1 MHVSLST
8 RPEFLPS
15 LISSH
20 NLPSFERD
28 TFEKGSRLWGRFQVD
43 LPSLSEIFLRCNIY
57 RQQLVLV
64 ALILDSVA
72 QLLDKIRTLEREI
85 LFLANPQEEGRADGH
100 ENRRTVLRREDVTA

>member
-1 MHVSLST
+1 M
-8 RPEFLPS
+8 
-15 LISSH
+15 
-20 NLPSFERD
+20 PSFERD

-85 LFLANPQEEGRADGH
+85 LFLANPQGKEGWMVM
-100 ENRRTVLRREDVTA
+100 RTGGRFSGVRM

>member
-1 MHVSLST
+1 M
-8 RPEFLPS
+8 
-15 LISSH
+15 
-20 NLPSFERD
+20 PSFERD

-85 LFLANPQEEGRADGH
+85 LFLANPQGKEGWMVT
-100 ENRRTVLRREDVTA
+100 RTGGRFSGVRM